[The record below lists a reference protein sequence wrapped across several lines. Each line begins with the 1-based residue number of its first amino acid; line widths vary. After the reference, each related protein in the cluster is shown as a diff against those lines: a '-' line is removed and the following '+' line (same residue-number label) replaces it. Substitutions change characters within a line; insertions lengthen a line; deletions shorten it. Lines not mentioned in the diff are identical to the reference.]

1 MRVDDESFCSF
12 FLLLQQHQVP
22 GTKGG
27 WAVLIYTWSSSCIF
41 PQCGDSVINQDMGW
55 PWTPSYK
62 YARSARPLLLCS
74 FSPAKSVHP
83 LFVQIIPPE
92 IRLQFS
98 WPQIVNILVDEVFV
112 LNFLMFLE
120 GGRVRAFFC
129 FSRFSWFFFFF
140 FFEHVNA
147 SSSRF
152 FRGCKNS
159 RIVTERPRMF
169 IQNALISEKSGK
181 KSLRCELWELW
192 RPWHRKPK

>member
-1 MRVDDESFCSF
+1 MRLEKFRSQSCFFFFSQVGKPCHVTAVAGKVFFFFLRLQAVMRVDDESFCSF

-140 FFEHVNA
+140 F
-147 SSSRF
+147 
-152 FRGCKNS
+152 
-159 RIVTERPRMF
+159 
-169 IQNALISEKSGK
+169 
-181 KSLRCELWELW
+181 LRTC
-192 RPWHRKPK
+192 